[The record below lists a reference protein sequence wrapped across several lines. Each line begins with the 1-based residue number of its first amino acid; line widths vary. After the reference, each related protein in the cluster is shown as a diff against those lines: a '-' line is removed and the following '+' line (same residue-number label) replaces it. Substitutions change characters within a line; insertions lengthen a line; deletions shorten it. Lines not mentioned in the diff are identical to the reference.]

1 MQNQIFH
8 YTVQIF
14 YEDTDFS
21 GTVFHANYLKYFERA
36 RSSAFG
42 VENIIKI
49 INDKKAGFAVY
60 KANLTFSEPARYG
73 DILDIR
79 SAYRFDGEF
88 RIIWN
93 QEAWK
98 QDGTKPAVTGEIHLV
113 CLDENGR
120 LQKFPKIL

>member
-1 MQNQIFH
+1 MEDKIFH
-8 YTVQIF
+8 HAVQIF

-36 RSSAFG
+36 RSSTFG
-42 VENIIKI
+42 ADNIIRIMYEHKI
-49 INDKKAGFAVY
+49 GFAVY

-79 SAYRFDGEF
+79 TTYKFDGEF

-98 QDGTKPAVTGEIHLV
+98 QGGIKPAVTGEIHLV
-113 CLDENGR
+113 CLDESGR